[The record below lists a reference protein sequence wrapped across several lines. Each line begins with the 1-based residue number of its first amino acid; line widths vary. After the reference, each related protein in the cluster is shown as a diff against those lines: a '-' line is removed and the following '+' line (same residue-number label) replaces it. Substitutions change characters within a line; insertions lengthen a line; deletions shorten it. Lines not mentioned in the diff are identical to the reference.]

1 MSTITIPKKI
11 EQDLKNASFHFG
23 ISKEDFLIN
32 ATLYYL
38 EILKEK
44 LELNKEFNAWEK
56 TSDNDLLKFEKN
68 L

>member
-1 MSTITIPKKI
+1 M
-11 EQDLKNASFHFG
+11 KNASFHFG